1 MTRDPRDFI
10 ADMLAYAEKA
20 ERFVADMSYDEFEAD
35 ERTQFAVIHSLQVVG
50 EAARRIPADLQ
61 SRFQDVPWR
70 DVIGMRHVLAH
81 DYSRV
86 RLKVVYDTAVIFVPK
101 LLAALQSI
109 AATLGSTDET

>member
-10 ADMLAYAEKA
+10 ADMLAYADKA
-20 ERFVADMSYDEFEAD
+20 QSFVAGMSYEQFEAD
-35 ERTQFAVIHSLQVVG
+35 ERTQLAVIHSLLVVG

-61 SRFQDVPWR
+61 AQCPDVPWR
-70 DVIGMRHVLAH
+70 EVIGMRHVLAH
-81 DYSRV
+81 DYFRV

-101 LLAALQSI
+101 LLVALQSI